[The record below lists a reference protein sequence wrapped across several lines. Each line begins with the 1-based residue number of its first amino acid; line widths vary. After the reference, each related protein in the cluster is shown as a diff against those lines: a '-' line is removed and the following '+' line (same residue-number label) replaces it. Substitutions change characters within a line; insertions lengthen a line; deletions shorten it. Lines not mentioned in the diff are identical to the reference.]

1 MGDVGMAD
9 YRKMYLTLFNKITDV
24 IEELEEVQQMAE
36 EMYINEETV
45 HLSPLPNQ
53 NNRMSR

>member
-1 MGDVGMAD
+1 MAD